1 MRLCAICRRFKA
13 PVNAILTRSRM
24 LLLVLGVV
32 LRACAVLTCA
42 AARTMTLDE
51 FVPWYRNL
59 EARLWAQQRGR
70 HVASVSAI
78 EEQSYVPGRVRHHVD
93 VPNWPQHSTALISV
107 AAAPS
112 ASADDE
118 HHATMQ
124 GVLAA
129 ARAAQDAGGERVG
142 ALPSLP
148 DSAPLR
154 RHALPDE
161 HSLVA
166 PGAGPRTHAR
176 SRPQGYDLAQ
186 LVSHFCRPLEV
197 PRSGLQGKVQA
208 LR

>member
-1 MRLCAICRRFKA
+1 MSLCAICRRFKA
-13 PVNAILTRSRM
+13 PVKAILTRSRV

-124 GVLAA
+124 RVLAA
-129 ARAAQDAGGERVG
+129 ARAAQDAGERVG
-142 ALPSLP
+142 ALPSLSN
-148 DSAPLR
+148 SAPLR
-154 RHALPDE
+154 RHAFPNE
-161 HSLVA
+161 HLLVE
-166 PGAGPRTHAR
+166 PGVGPRTDAL
-176 SRPQGYDLAQ
+176 SRPQGYDLAP
-186 LVSHFCRPLEV
+186 LVSHSCQNPGF